1 MPRVIVGYGDYKGY
15 QLAELPAQV
24 LTDLAARYPLHLEEQ
39 PAPEYD
45 ELLITVAIHAEL
57 QRREAGGKPEQR
69 VPTLRELREEIIT
82 RGYQQASKQHHPD
95 TKGHH
100 EAQIRLT
107 QARDQLRN
115 SCNDLADENDDQGA
129 TIVPAPP
136 PIPTPAP
143 TRPRPSAAP
152 SDGITDDDVPF

>member
-1 MPRVIVGYGDYKGY
+1 MPRVIVGYGEFNGY
-15 QLAELPAQV
+15 RLAELPAKV
-24 LTDLAARYPLHLEEQ
+24 LADLAARYPLHLEDR

-45 ELLITVAIHAEL
+45 ELLITVAVHAEL

-69 VPTLRELREEIIT
+69 VPSLHELAEEIIT
-82 RGYQQASKQHHPD
+82 RGFQQASKQHHPD

-100 EAQIRLT
+100 DAQIRLT

-115 SCNDLADENDDQGA
+115 SCNDLADEHYDEGT

-136 PIPTPAP
+136 P
-143 TRPRPSAAP
+143 TRPQPAAAP
-152 SDGITDDDVPF
+152 SGGITDDDVPF